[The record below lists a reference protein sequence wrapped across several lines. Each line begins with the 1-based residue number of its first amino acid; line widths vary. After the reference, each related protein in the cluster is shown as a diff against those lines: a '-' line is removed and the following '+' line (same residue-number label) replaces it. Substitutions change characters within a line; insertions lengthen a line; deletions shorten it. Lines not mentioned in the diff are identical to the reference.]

1 MDERAAPAP
10 SRAAPPHRFGPRGFL
25 RPPVTR
31 MHKWPLLLAVTTFPI
46 AVLVGVATATMN
58 GWVGVAIYPSAFLLG
73 AFFGVWTST
82 VRDGFAGGLIAGWAG
97 FFLGTLVGV
106 PIQYLLNPDAGWVG
120 FALAL
125 VVGVVVGAVLG
136 ILLGLVAG
144 LGGALGAKASVLRRA
159 SRGPAS
165 PVR

>member
-1 MDERAAPAP
+1 MDAQTPPAP
-10 SRAAPPHRFGPRGFL
+10 SRAATPHRFGPRGFL
-25 RPPVTR
+25 RPPLTR
-31 MHKWPLLLAVTTFPI
+31 RHKWPLLLGVTTLPI

-58 GWVGVAIYPSAFLLG
+58 GVVGIAIYPSAFLLG
-73 AFFGVWTST
+73 AFFGTWYST
-82 VRDGFAGGLIAGWAG
+82 VRDGFAAGLIAGWAG

-106 PIQYLLNPDAGWVG
+106 PIQYLLNPDSGWVG
-120 FALAL
+120 FLLAL
-125 VVGVVVGAVLG
+125 IVGAVGGAILG

-144 LGGALGAKASVLRRA
+144 LGGALGAKVSLLRRS